1 MSRLINARGLR
12 RVAVTGIGLV
22 SPFGIGREAA
32 WNGAIEGV
40 STAKTITSFD
50 STNCETH
57 FACEVPGFE
66 PTDFLDKRTARRMDR
81 FAQLA
86 VAASRLALDDSGVE
100 GTVTPDRVG
109 VMIGSG
115 IGGIETYYQQVV
127 ICQERGADRVS
138 PLFIPMIIANMAA
151 AQASME
157 LGFQGP
163 LSCATTACAS
173 ANHAIGDAFDQI
185 RLGRADVML
194 AGGAEAA
201 VTYVGIVGFNA
212 MRALSTRNDDPATA
226 SRPFDMGRDGFVM
239 GEAGAVLVLE
249 EWERAEA
256 RGADIIAEMVGYGL
270 SGDAHHITEPDP
282 TGTGPA
288 TAMTMALADA
298 DLQPEDIDYVNAHGT
313 STPVGD
319 PSEIRVIKKALGEEK
334 AARTMVSST
343 KSMHGH
349 TLGAAGALEGGLTVM
364 ALQKGVVPPTIN
376 LHDLDPDC
384 AGVDHVAN
392 AAREAEI
399 TAALSNVFGFGGH
412 NATLAFLRAGAR

>member
-226 SRPFDMGRDGFVM
+226 SRPFDVGRDGFVM

>member
-1 MSRLINARGLR
+1 MTRLINATGLR
-12 RVAVTGIGLV
+12 RVAITGIGLV
-22 SPFGIGREAA
+22 TPFGVGREVA
-32 WNGAIEGV
+32 WQGAINGV
-40 STAKTITSFD
+40 STAKTISSFD
-50 STNCETH
+50 SSKCKTH
-57 FACEVPGFE
+57 FACEVPDFE

-115 IGGIETYYQQVV
+115 IGGIETFYQQVV
-127 ICQERGADRVS
+127 VCHDRGADRVS
-138 PLFIPMIIANMAA
+138 PLFIPMMIANMAA

-157 LGFQGP
+157 FGFQGP
-163 LSCATTACAS
+163 LACATTACAS

-194 AGGAEAA
+194 AGGSEAA
-201 VTYVGIVGFNA
+201 VRYVGVVGFNA
-212 MRALSTRNDDPATA
+212 MKALSTRNDDPGTA
-226 SRPFDMGRDGFVM
+226 SRPFDVGRDGFVM

-249 EWERAEA
+249 EWERAEK
-256 RGADIIAEMVGYGL
+256 RGVDIIAEMVGYGL

-282 TGTGPA
+282 TAAGPA
-288 TAMTMALADA
+288 LAMAMALADA
-298 DLQPEDIDYVNAHGT
+298 DLQPDDVDYINAHGT

-319 PSEIRVIKKALGEEK
+319 PSEIRVIKRALGDEK

-349 TLGAAGALEGGLTVM
+349 TLGAAGGLEGALTVL
-364 ALQKGVVPPTIN
+364 ALQKGIVPPTIN
-376 LHDLDPDC
+376 LHDLDPEC
-384 AGVDHVAN
+384 AGVDHVIN
-392 AAREAEI
+392 EARKADI
-399 TAALSNVFGFGGH
+399 KVALSNVFGFGGH
-412 NATLAFLRAGAR
+412 NATLAFMRAGER

>member
-86 VAASRLALDDSGVE
+86 VAASRLALDDSGLE

-226 SRPFDMGRDGFVM
+226 SRPFDVGRDGFVM